1 MPNKYGFQFD
11 NTYLTLPNVFYT
23 QMNPTPV
30 SKPELVLLNSPLV
43 TSLEL
48 NDVIKN
54 DAALLF
60 SGHMIPEG
68 ACPFAQAYAGH
79 QFGHFTM
86 LGDGRAHVLGEHI
99 TPDGQR
105 VDIQFKGS
113 GRTPYS
119 RQGDGRASF
128 GPMLR
133 EYIMSEAMHSLGIP
147 TTRSLAVVKTGEDV
161 FRETVLP
168 GAILTRVATS
178 HIRVGSFEF
187 AASNGDQSLVER
199 LLNYTVERHMPDIM
213 GSENLAVDFLK
224 AVMNQ
229 QADLMVHWMRVGFIH
244 GVMNTDNMAISGE
257 TIDYGPCAFM
267 DNYDPA
273 TVFSS
278 IDRMGRYAFANQP
291 KIAQW
296 NLARLAESLL
306 PLMDQHQDK
315 AIQLAKEVIE
325 EFPSLYNDRWLHMM
339 KCKLGL
345 FGEEPEDDS
354 LISNLLDWMKK
365 NHMDYTNTFLDLS
378 QEVPP
383 AGKPYQTE
391 EFRGWHADLK
401 RRYQKNQRSIKESM
415 ALMTQYNP
423 KVIPRNHHVEGA
435 LDEALNGNLTRFKA
449 LLNVLSNPYEA
460 SPHLNEYQSPP
471 APSDRVYQTFCGT

>member
-1 MPNKYGFQFD
+1 MRNKYGFQFD
-11 NTYLTLPNVFYT
+11 NTYLTLPNVFYSQT
-23 QMNPTPV
+23 SPITV

-43 TSLEL
+43 TSMGL
-48 NDVIKN
+48 NDVIKD

-60 SGHMIPEG
+60 SGHMIPDG
-68 ACPFAQAYAGH
+68 AAPFSQAYAGH

-133 EYIMSEAMHSLGIP
+133 EYMISEAMHAFGIP
-147 TTRSLAVVKTGEDV
+147 TTRSLAVVTTGEDV
-161 FRETVLP
+161 FRDTILP
-168 GAILTRVATS
+168 GAILTRVSLS

-187 AASNGDQSLVER
+187 AASNGDQTLVER
-199 LLNYTVERHMPDIM
+199 LLNYTVGRHMPDIM

-267 DNYDPA
+267 DHYDPA

-291 KIAQW
+291 NIAQW

-306 PLMDQHQDK
+306 PLMDCDQDK
-315 AIQLAKEVIE
+315 AIQQAKEAIE
-325 EFPSLYNDRWLHMM
+325 EFPSLYHDKWTHMM

-345 FGEEPEDDS
+345 FGEEPEDYS

-378 QEVPP
+378 HEDPP
-383 AGKPYQTE
+383 TGKPYQTE
-391 EFRGWHADLK
+391 EFRVWHADLK
-401 RRYQKNQRSIKESM
+401 RRYQKNQHSIKESK
-415 ALMTQYNP
+415 ALMSQYNP
-423 KVIPRNHHVEGA
+423 KVIPRNHQVEGA
-435 LDEALNGNLTRFKA
+435 LDEALNGNLNRFNA
-449 LLNVLSNPYEA
+449 LLKVLSNPYEA
-460 SPHLNEYQSPP
+460 SPNLHEYQSPP

>member
-1 MPNKYGFQFD
+1 MNNNYGFKFD
-11 NTYLTLPNVFYT
+11 DSYLTLSNFFYT
-23 QMNPTPV
+23 KTNPTPV
-30 SKPELVLLNSPLV
+30 SKPELVILNSSLV
-43 TSLEL
+43 HSMGLRDM
-48 NDVIKN
+48 NKD
-54 DAALLF
+54 DAASLF
-60 SGHMIPEG
+60 SGNMIPEG
-68 ACPFAQAYAGH
+68 ACPFSQAYAGH

-86 LGDGRAHVLGEHI
+86 LGDGRAHVLGEHLN
-99 TPDGQR
+99 PNGQR

-119 RQGDGRASF
+119 RQGDGRATL

-133 EYIMSEAMHSLGIP
+133 EYIMSEAMHALGIP

-168 GAILTRVATS
+168 GAILTRVSLS

-187 AASNGDQSLVER
+187 AAYHGGKEMVDV
-199 LLNYTVERHMPDIM
+199 LLNYTVRRHMPEII

-229 QADLMVHWMRVGFIH
+229 QVDLIVHWMRVGFIH

-267 DNYDPA
+267 DAYDPA

-278 IDRMGRYAFANQP
+278 IDHMGRYAFANQP
-291 KIAQW
+291 NIAQW

-306 PLMDQHQDK
+306 PLIDNDQEK
-315 AIQLAKEVIE
+315 AIHQAKENIDD
-325 EFPSLYNDRWLHMM
+325 FPSLYRDKWTHMM

-345 FGEEPEDDS
+345 FGEEPEDHN
-354 LISNLLDWMKK
+354 LISRLLDWMKK
-365 NHMDYTNTFLDLS
+365 NHSDYTNTFLHLS
-378 QEVPP
+378 QEGMPN
-383 AGKPYQTE
+383 GDQYQTKA
-391 EFRGWHADLK
+391 FKTWHADLNQ
-401 RRYQKNQRSIKESM
+401 RYQKNQHSIKESK
-415 ALMTQYNP
+415 ALMSKYNP
-423 KVIPRNHHVEGA
+423 KVIPRNHQVEGA
-435 LDEALNGNLTRFKA
+435 LDEAVNGNLTRFNA
-449 LLNVLSNPYEA
+449 LLKVLSNPYEA
-460 SPHLNEYQSPP
+460 SPHLHEYQSLP